1 MKKIQFLL
9 SSYGAISKPVLK
21 NWHNE
26 RSIIPL
32 AVFFSDWLIFKKIEK
47 LDYTFQDGFDREA
60 ESLIRQLLVIDP
72 DARLGAKNRKRYD
85 TVRQHPFF
93 QGKF

>member
-1 MKKIQFLL
+1 MELLKQAQKLDIFEKTQTQAKNHNGKNNNGFFVKITIYPRIFCFAKFSIDMKKIQFLL

-32 AVFFSDWLIFKKIEK
+32 AVFLQI
-47 LDYTFQDGFDREA
+47 G
-60 ESLIRQLLVIDP
+60 
-72 DARLGAKNRKRYD
+72 
-85 TVRQHPFF
+85 
-93 QGKF
+93 